1 MRPTFHSIRIRFGV
15 TFNEFRAATKKTLI
29 TLEDLKLFL
38 CDCYEDLTPKL
49 ACPSCDTIDGVLDVV
64 KEKCTLIDIYIL
76 VAIAE
81 RFGIKKAE
89 THIKSYNVAIDEFCQ
104 TVTTRLCLK
113 ETFEISKSSPLK
125 CETAK
130 FILDWDP
137 DQTSLADIKDLLS
150 ITFGRLNRRVK
161 VIIIN
166 EGSSIIVTCTF
177 PLNLNGSLITKALE
191 TLEMVKE
198 KGLIRLTIGC
208 CTIYDKCRDDVRN
221 GQE

>member
-1 MRPTFHSIRIRFGV
+1 MHRTFHSIRIKFGL
-15 TFNEFRAATKKTLI
+15 TFNNFRAATKETLM
-29 TLEDLKLFL
+29 TVENLKLFP
-38 CDCYEDLTPKL
+38 CDCYEELTPKL
-49 ACPSCDTIDGVLDVV
+49 ACPSCDTIDDVLDVV

-76 VAIAE
+76 EAIAD
-81 RFGIKKAE
+81 RFGIREAE
-89 THIKSYNVAIDEFCQ
+89 THIKSYNEAIDKFCQ
-104 TVTTRLCLK
+104 TVTIRLCLK

-137 DQTSLADIKDLLS
+137 DETSLADIKDLLS
-150 ITFGRLNRRVK
+150 IAFERLNKRVK

-166 EGSSIIVTCTF
+166 EGCSIIVTCTF
-177 PLNLNGSLITKALE
+177 SLSLTGSLITKALE

-208 CTIYDKCRDDVRN
+208 STIYDKYRDDVRN
-221 GQE
+221 G